1 MADFKGENYNMTWEH
16 SFVYNLKFSSKYR
29 DMSKGEKYKL
39 EGALTKSR
47 KVSASKISVGT
58 AYISLDEIIIHNSV
72 QLQIN

>member
-1 MADFKGENYNMTWEH
+1 
-16 SFVYNLKFSSKYR
+16 
-29 DMSKGEKYKL
+29 MSKGEKYKL